1 MPRLSDTKIA
11 WLLFALAT
19 IVYAL
24 TMCRTIYT
32 GDDGDFETAM
42 YTLGVC
48 HPTGYPL
55 FTLLGRAFLFGLAP
69 LIEEPAARINL
80 MTALFGAGAVA
91 MFYRFVASV
100 VPSRAVSVSAA
111 LLLAF
116 APTLWQQSL
125 SCEVYTLTAL
135 FLCTILWLS
144 VRLERGESVLKAL
157 VLVYGLSLTN
167 NLTMALFLPGFLVL
181 ALRKV
186 GLKKLLVLLP
196 LFLLPL
202 LLYAYVPLAAHFS
215 DSPLKWGDPQ
225 TWPRFFQHVN
235 GSQYRPL
242 MFTQPLATWHLRLW
256 SYASGALW
264 KEFGGVFL
272 AFVVPGMI
280 ALGKHQRPILALTG
294 WVFLVDIIYA
304 TNYAISDIYVYY
316 IPSYLCVAVWIAVGM
331 GQVGT
336 WLSGKWPRMARPLA
350 ILTLLVPLV
359 QMTTHLATTEKS
371 SNFIEADFAANI
383 LTSSP
388 KNAVVLATNNT
399 VFTLWYLKFVKHQR
413 PDVTVLNVDLLEGT
427 LYHDES
433 WYFVHLQHQWPGLPS
448 PYGLTRKATTDGT
461 YLQLLVRTAL
471 AEDRPVLLV
480 SDDRQDNH
488 SAEVGLPSLNQR
500 LQPFVRAPWGINQ
513 RLYEP
518 GNVPENT
525 ALLAQNTALW
535 PQLKVRGV
543 YQNDKESDPL
553 QLHVIV
559 RYFSAHKALALLA
572 EKQGQRALAREHYTG
587 ASLIFRDSEV
597 EAGLKVT
604 SGGDTAQ

>member
-1 MPRLSDTKIA
+1 VLQTLSDRKIA
-11 WLLFALAT
+11 WLLFALAAV
-19 IVYAL
+19 VYAA

-42 YTLGVC
+42 YTLGIC

-69 LIEEPAARINL
+69 LIEEPAARVNL

-91 MFYRFVASV
+91 MFYRFVASIV
-100 VPSRAVSVSAA
+100 TSRTVSVSVA

-144 VRLERGESVLKAL
+144 VCLERGEPVLKSL
-157 VLVYGLSLTN
+157 VLIYGLSLTN
-167 NLTMALFLPGFLVL
+167 NLTMALFLPGFLLL
-181 ALRKV
+181 ALYKV
-186 GLKKLLVLLP
+186 SFKELLP
-196 LFLLPL
+196 LVPFFLLPL
-202 LLYAYVPLAAHFS
+202 LLYAYIPLAAHFS

-242 MFTQPLATWHLRLW
+242 MFTQPLGTWHLRLW

-272 AFVVPGMI
+272 AFMLPGMI
-280 ALGKHQRPILALTG
+280 ALGKRKRAILALTG
-294 WVFLVDIIYA
+294 WVFIVDIIYA
-304 TNYAISDIYVYY
+304 TNYAIADIYVYY
-316 IPSYLCVAVWIAVGM
+316 IPSYLCVAAWIAVGM

-336 WLSGKWPRMARPLA
+336 WLSDKCPPVVRPLA
-350 ILTLLVPLV
+350 ILALLTPLV
-359 QMTTHLATTEKS
+359 QMTTHLAATEKS
-371 SNFIEADFAANI
+371 SNFIEADFAANV

-413 PDVTVLNVDLLEGT
+413 PDVAVLNVDLLEGT
-427 LYHDES
+427 LNNNTD
-433 WYFVHLQHQWPGLPS
+433 WYFVHLQRQWPSLPS
-448 PYGLTRKATTDGT
+448 LHGLSREATADGT
-461 YLQLLVRTAL
+461 YLKLLVRMAL
-471 AEDRPVLLV
+471 AENRPVLLV
-480 SDDRQDNH
+480 SDDRQDDRP
-488 SAEVGLPSLNQR
+488 AEVGFPTLNQR
-500 LQPFVRAPWGINQ
+500 LQPFVRVPWGITQ

-518 GNVPENT
+518 GNVPEST
-525 ALLAQNTALW
+525 ALLAQNAALW
-535 PQLKVRGV
+535 PQLKTRGV
-543 YQNDKESDPL
+543 YRNHGNEDESDPL
-553 QLHVIV
+553 QLHLMV
-559 RYFSAHKALALLA
+559 RYFSAHKALAQLA
-572 EKQGQRALAREHYTG
+572 EKQGQGELAHEHYTG
-587 ASLIFRDSEV
+587 ASFIFRDSEV
-597 EAGLKVT
+597 EAGLKRLT
-604 SGGDTAQ
+604 LP